1 MSYDV
6 LGIIFVILVAL
17 WLIIYVLNKYDLL

>member
-6 LGIIFVILVAL
+6 LGIVFVILVAL
-17 WLIIYVLNKYDLL
+17 WLIIYALNKYDLL

>member
-6 LGIIFVILVAL
+6 LGIVFVILVVL
-17 WLIIYVLNKYDLL
+17 WLIIYALNKYDLL

>member
-6 LGIIFVILVAL
+6 LGTVFVILVAL
-17 WLIIYVLNKYDLL
+17 WLIIYALNKYDLL

>member
-6 LGIIFVILVAL
+6 LGIIFIILVAL
-17 WLIIYVLNKYDLL
+17 WLIMYALNKYDLL